1 MEKIIIALE
10 RKNFPEEKWM
20 KMLSLEPMTRAEGW
34 KSQMKEETTPK
45 LRGKLGQT
53 QGTENMDSLRWKT
66 DVSLVIKLMLQQILL
81 DENETESGN
90 SETGKQAEPKEDG

>member
-34 KSQMKEETTPK
+34 KSQMKEKRP
-45 LRGKLGQT
+45 Q
-53 QGTENMDSLRWKT
+53 N
-66 DVSLVIKLMLQQILL
+66 
-81 DENETESGN
+81 
-90 SETGKQAEPKEDG
+90 